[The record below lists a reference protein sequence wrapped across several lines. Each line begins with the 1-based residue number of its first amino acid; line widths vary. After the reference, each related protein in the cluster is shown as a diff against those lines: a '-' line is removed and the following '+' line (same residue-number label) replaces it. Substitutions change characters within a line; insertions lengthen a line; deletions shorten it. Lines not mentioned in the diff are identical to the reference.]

1 MSRKAEINL
10 EDVDNIDT
18 KVRIFIKD
26 THQYGIKV
34 GYIKKFEKALSND
47 LDSIMDVIKESD

>member
-1 MSRKAEINL
+1 MWI
-10 EDVDNIDT
+10 NIDT